1 MKVLKVTEIC
11 NGCGMCVV
19 QAGDYLRE
27 NSDGLAVP
35 VEGKA
40 VSNEDMNRLSGV
52 VAECPCNA
60 LKIVDISTTSAKGKE
75 GIRALIQKLQKT
87 LAEFKVTPVQKSDIS
102 MVKDSYPVNISS
114 YSSKE
119 YSSKFSSEGQ
129 ARSAARDEFMRNC
142 YNESVYR
149 PILKQV
155 FVEYKVEKLRPY
167 YTNED
172 KEGNVYYP
180 YNEKIRRVL
189 AEIYAELQ
197 EVCEGKCSLSE
208 EWKNF
213 SVYLNDDCTS
223 SLANFDDR
231 SMNSGIIAEL
241 KNGGYNTSVDY
252 YVNVM
257 DFEYEEI
264 YKGEGFFGSK
274 MEKKWYFTGFYRAA
288 EEFSKDLKHAI
299 KMQAYDISDVAC
311 DLVKDA
317 LETFE
322 RKVKN
327 ELENKIRELERLL

>member
-11 NGCGMCVV
+11 NGCGMCVI

-102 MVKDSYPVNISS
+102 MVKDSYPVNISG

-119 YSSKFSSEGQ
+119 YSSKFSSESQ
-129 ARSAARDEFMRNC
+129 AKSAARDEFLRNC

-155 FVEYKVEKLRPY
+155 FVEYKVDKLRPY

-172 KEGNVYYP
+172 KEGNAYYP
-180 YNEKIRRVL
+180 YNEKIRKIL
-189 AEIYAELQ
+189 SEIYAELI
-197 EVCEGKCSLSE
+197 EICEGECKLSE
-208 EWKNF
+208 NWKEF
-213 SVYLNDDCTS
+213 CVYLNDDCTY
-223 SLANFDDR
+223 SLAHFDDR

-241 KNGGYNTSVDY
+241 KNGGYNTSVEY
-252 YVNVM
+252 YVNQI
-257 DFEYEEI
+257 DYDYEEI

-274 MEKKWYFTGFYRAA
+274 VEKKWYFTGFYHAA
-288 EEFSKDLKHAI
+288 EEFAKDLIHAI
-299 KMQAYDISDVAC
+299 KMQAYDISDDAF
-311 DLVKDA
+311 DLVKNA
-317 LETFE
+317 LELFE
-322 RKVKN
+322 RNVKN
-327 ELENKIRELERLL
+327 ELEKKIKELEKLL